1 VQGQWDWRPE
11 AYCGALCAY
20 YILYYIIFICIMTKY
35 KYMTFLISCI
45 MIDGH
50 EINK

>member
-1 VQGQWDWRPE
+1 VPF
-11 AYCGALCAY
+11 LL
-20 YILYYIIFICIMTKY
+20 YIILYQCYYIIFIYIMTKY
-35 KYMTFLISCI
+35 EYMTCLISCI